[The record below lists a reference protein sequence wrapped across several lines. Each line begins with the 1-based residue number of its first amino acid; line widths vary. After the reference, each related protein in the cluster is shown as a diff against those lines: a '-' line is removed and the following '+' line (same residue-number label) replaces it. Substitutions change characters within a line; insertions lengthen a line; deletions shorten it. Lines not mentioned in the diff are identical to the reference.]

1 MNIIISSTMHITEDV
16 SIGYDVLAAN
26 AKLARSNRITLEKFG
41 ITAFNIMGAIGSGKT
56 LLIEKT
62 IEQLDYRIGAI
73 AGDVVARLDASRFEK
88 LGIPT
93 IGLNT
98 GKECHLDAHLVEH
111 GLMKL
116 PLDKLD
122 ILFIEN
128 VGNLICPADY
138 ELGEHKRIVIV
149 SVSEGD
155 DIVEKHPLIFS
166 TADLIIVNK
175 IDIAE
180 AVNADP
186 DKMVRDARIINPRID
201 VLKMS
206 LKTGEGFEEWL
217 EFIKEVS
224 LRQT

>member
-1 MNIIISSTMHITEDV
+1 MHTTEV
-16 SIGYDVLAAN
+16 SLDYDVLEVN
-26 AKLARSNRITLEKFG
+26 AKIARNNRNNLDRHG

-56 LLIEKT
+56 MLIEKT
-62 IEQLDYRIGAI
+62 IQRLGKKYRIGAI

-93 IGLNT
+93 VGLNT

-111 GLMKL
+111 GIEDL
-116 PLDKLD
+116 PLDSLD
-122 ILFIEN
+122 LLFMEN
-128 VGNLICPADY
+128 VGNLICPTDY
-138 ELGEHKRIVIV
+138 ELGEHKRVVIV

-180 AVNADP
+180 AVDADA
-186 DKMVRDARIINPRID
+186 DKMVSDARTINPRID

-206 LKTGEGFEEWL
+206 LKTGEGFEDWL
-217 EFIKEVS
+217 DFVERSVIRK
-224 LRQT
+224 

>member
-1 MNIIISSTMHITEDV
+1 MHTTEV
-16 SIGYDVLAAN
+16 SIDRDILRVN
-26 AKLARSNRITLEKFG
+26 ADIARNNKELLDSHG

-62 IEQLDYRIGAI
+62 IQELGEKYRIGAI
-73 AGDVVARLDASRFEK
+73 AGDVIARIDAKRLEK
-88 LGIPT
+88 YGIPT

-111 GLMKL
+111 GLRDL
-116 PLDKLD
+116 PLGSLD
-122 ILFIEN
+122 LLFIEN
-128 VGNLICPADY
+128 VGNLICPTDY
-138 ELGEHKRIVIV
+138 ELGEHKRVVVV

-175 IDIAE
+175 IDIAQ
-180 AVNADP
+180 AVNADA
-186 DKMVRDARIINPRID
+186 DKMVYDARTINPRID

-206 LKTGEGFEEWL
+206 LKTGEGFKDWIDFVES
-217 EFIKEVS
+217 S
-224 LRQT
+224 LKFSQ

>member
-1 MNIIISSTMHITEDV
+1 MHTTEV
-16 SIGYDVLAAN
+16 PIGYDVLAAN
-26 AKLARSNRITLEKFG
+26 AELARSNRRNLEKHG

-62 IEQLDYRIGAI
+62 IEQLGDIYRIGAI
-73 AGDVVARLDASRFEK
+73 AGDVVARIDAARFEK
-88 LGIPT
+88 YGIPV

-111 GLMKL
+111 GLEEL
-116 PLDKLD
+116 PLDSMD

-128 VGNLICPADY
+128 VGNLICPSDY
-138 ELGEHKRIVIV
+138 ELGEHKRVVVV

-155 DIVEKHPLIFS
+155 DIVEKHPVIFS

-175 IDIAE
+175 IDIAD
-180 AVNADP
+180 AVNADA
-186 DKMVRDARIINPRID
+186 DKMVNDARIINPRID

-206 LKTGEGFEEWL
+206 LKTGKGFDDWIGFVKKSME
-217 EFIKEVS
+217 
-224 LRQT
+224 